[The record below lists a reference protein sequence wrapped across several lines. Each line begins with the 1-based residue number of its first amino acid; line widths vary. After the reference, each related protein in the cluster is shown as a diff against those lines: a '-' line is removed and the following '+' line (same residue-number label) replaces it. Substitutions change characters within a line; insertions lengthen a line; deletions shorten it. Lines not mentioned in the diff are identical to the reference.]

1 MLILFHVFVC
11 RHFLC
16 TAQGTFCYFHATSL
30 LISTPRHGRT
40 EALTLAT
47 KTTRSRDWL
56 PAAAPSETVCL
67 STSSELF
74 IHLGSDGCNI
84 NTRSQIQQRDCRE
97 SGHWT
102 DFLSMVVIEAFYDR
116 ALIATQIRRVGFIL
130 SRKYLSSLNHQSS
143 NWPQEAAYKAFL
155 KRWFWFIFFINFYID
170 K

>member
-1 MLILFHVFVC
+1 M
-11 RHFLC
+11 FLS
-16 TAQGTFCYFHATSL
+16 ADTFCVQHRAPFAIFTQPLYWSRLRGTDGL
-30 LISTPRHGRT
+30 RHWHLRQKQH
-40 EALTLAT
+40 EAG
-47 KTTRSRDWL
+47 DWL

-116 ALIATQIRRVGFIL
+116 ALIATQIRGVGFIL

-143 NWPQEAAYKAFL
+143 NWPQEA